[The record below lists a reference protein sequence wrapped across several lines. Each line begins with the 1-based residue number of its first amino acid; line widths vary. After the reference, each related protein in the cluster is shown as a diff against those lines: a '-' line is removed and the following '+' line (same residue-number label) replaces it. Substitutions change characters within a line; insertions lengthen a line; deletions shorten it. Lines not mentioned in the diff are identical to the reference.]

1 MLTKLLIKGGGS
13 QNKKQNNQSKG
24 KNSKGGNN
32 KGTKGGTKGKKLN
45 LTLEM
50 SQLTLRF
57 Q

>member
-1 MLTKLLIKGGGS
+1 LLIKGGGS